1 MRNTEPGLSP
11 IVKDITRIV
20 AAFIIIFGI
29 YIVLHGHLTPGGG
42 FPGGVI
48 LAAGLVLVVL
58 AFGKN
63 FSRRFVTER
72 MASFWDSA
80 GATGFLVIGP
90 WAVVDA
96 DKEKLR
102 MEVVDRESHPV
113 HLTLRLP
120 LYWLWLLWE
129 IVKSNVVV
137 ARLIWS
143 PSLPISPTVFQ
154 VPTSQKSQL
163 GQVVYANSIT
173 LTPGTVSM
181 TLENNQV
188 RVHALTED
196 IAKDLQTGTMD
207 RRVTALEGE
216 G

>member
-1 MRNTEPGLSP
+1 MVHPISLGIALYLLWVVLSGYFQP
-11 IVKDITRIV
+11 LLLVLGVVSTL
-20 AAFIIIFGI
+20 
-29 YIVLHGHLTPGGG
+29 IVL
-42 FPGGVI
+42 FI
-48 LAAGLVLVVL
+48 A
-58 AFGKN
+58 
-63 FSRRFVTER
+63 
-72 MASFWDSA
+72 
-80 GATGFLVIGP
+80 
-90 WAVVDA
+90 
-96 DKEKLR
+96 LR

-129 IVKSNVVV
+129 IAKSNVVV

-196 IAKDLQTGTMD
+196 IAKDLQTGAMD

>member
-1 MRNTEPGLSP
+1 VVHP
-11 IVKDITRIV
+11 ISL
-20 AAFIIIFGI
+20 GI
-29 YIVLHGHLTPGGG
+29 ALYLLWIVLSGYFQPL
-42 FPGGVI
+42 
-48 LAAGLVLVVL
+48 LLVLGVVSTL
-58 AFGKN
+58 IVLFIA
-63 FSRRFVTER
+63 
-72 MASFWDSA
+72 
-80 GATGFLVIGP
+80 
-90 WAVVDA
+90 
-96 DKEKLR
+96 LR

-196 IAKDLQTGTMD
+196 IAKDLQTGAMD

>member
-1 MRNTEPGLSP
+1 MVHPISLGITLYLLWVVLSGYFQP
-11 IVKDITRIV
+11 LLLSLGVMSTL
-20 AAFIIIFGI
+20 
-29 YIVLHGHLTPGGG
+29 IVL
-42 FPGGVI
+42 FI
-48 LAAGLVLVVL
+48 A
-58 AFGKN
+58 
-63 FSRRFVTER
+63 
-72 MASFWDSA
+72 
-80 GATGFLVIGP
+80 
-90 WAVVDA
+90 
-96 DKEKLR
+96 LR

-129 IVKSNVVV
+129 IVKSNVAV
-137 ARLIWS
+137 ARLIWN

-154 VPTSQKSQL
+154 VPAGQKSQL
-163 GQVVYANSIT
+163 GQVIYANSIT

-196 IAKDLQTGTMD
+196 IAKDLQTGAMD

>member
-1 MRNTEPGLSP
+1 MVHPISLGIALYLLWVVLSGYFQP
-11 IVKDITRIV
+11 LLLVLGVVSTL
-20 AAFIIIFGI
+20 
-29 YIVLHGHLTPGGG
+29 IVL
-42 FPGGVI
+42 FI
-48 LAAGLVLVVL
+48 A
-58 AFGKN
+58 
-63 FSRRFVTER
+63 
-72 MASFWDSA
+72 
-80 GATGFLVIGP
+80 
-90 WAVVDA
+90 
-96 DKEKLR
+96 LR

-196 IAKDLQTGTMD
+196 IAKDLQTGAMD

>member
-1 MRNTEPGLSP
+1 LVHP
-11 IVKDITRIV
+11 ISL
-20 AAFIIIFGI
+20 GI
-29 YIVLHGHLTPGGG
+29 ALYLLWIVLSGYFQPL
-42 FPGGVI
+42 
-48 LAAGLVLVVL
+48 LLVLGVVSTL
-58 AFGKN
+58 IVLFIA
-63 FSRRFVTER
+63 
-72 MASFWDSA
+72 
-80 GATGFLVIGP
+80 
-90 WAVVDA
+90 
-96 DKEKLR
+96 LR

-196 IAKDLQTGTMD
+196 IAEDLQTGTMD

>member
-1 MRNTEPGLSP
+1 MVHP
-11 IVKDITRIV
+11 ISL
-20 AAFIIIFGI
+20 GI
-29 YIVLHGHLTPGGG
+29 ALYLLWIVLSGYFQPL
-42 FPGGVI
+42 
-48 LAAGLVLVVL
+48 LLVLGVVSTL
-58 AFGKN
+58 IVLFIA
-63 FSRRFVTER
+63 
-72 MASFWDSA
+72 
-80 GATGFLVIGP
+80 
-90 WAVVDA
+90 
-96 DKEKLR
+96 LR

-196 IAKDLQTGTMD
+196 IAKDLQTGAMD

>member
-1 MRNTEPGLSP
+1 MVHP
-11 IVKDITRIV
+11 ISL
-20 AAFIIIFGI
+20 GI
-29 YIVLHGHLTPGGG
+29 ALYLLWIVLSGYFQPL
-42 FPGGVI
+42 
-48 LAAGLVLVVL
+48 LLVLGVMSTLIVL
-58 AFGKN
+58 FIA
-63 FSRRFVTER
+63 
-72 MASFWDSA
+72 
-80 GATGFLVIGP
+80 
-90 WAVVDA
+90 
-96 DKEKLR
+96 LR

-143 PSLPISPTVFQ
+143 PSLPISPSVFQ

-196 IAKDLQTGTMD
+196 IAEDLQTGTMD

-216 G
+216 S

>member
-1 MRNTEPGLSP
+1 MVHP
-11 IVKDITRIV
+11 ISL
-20 AAFIIIFGI
+20 GI
-29 YIVLHGHLTPGGG
+29 ALYLLWIVLSGYFQPL
-42 FPGGVI
+42 
-48 LAAGLVLVVL
+48 LLVLGVVSTL
-58 AFGKN
+58 IVLFIA
-63 FSRRFVTER
+63 
-72 MASFWDSA
+72 
-80 GATGFLVIGP
+80 
-90 WAVVDA
+90 
-96 DKEKLR
+96 LR

-129 IVKSNVVV
+129 IVKSSVVV

-196 IAKDLQTGTMD
+196 IAKDLQTGAMD

>member
-1 MRNTEPGLSP
+1 MVHP
-11 IVKDITRIV
+11 ISL
-20 AAFIIIFGI
+20 GI
-29 YIVLHGHLTPGGG
+29 ALYLLWIVLSGYFQPL
-42 FPGGVI
+42 
-48 LAAGLVLVVL
+48 LLVLGVVSTL
-58 AFGKN
+58 IVLFIA
-63 FSRRFVTER
+63 
-72 MASFWDSA
+72 
-80 GATGFLVIGP
+80 
-90 WAVVDA
+90 
-96 DKEKLR
+96 LR

>member
-1 MRNTEPGLSP
+1 MVHPISLGIALYLLWVVLSGYFQP
-11 IVKDITRIV
+11 LLLVLGVVSTL
-20 AAFIIIFGI
+20 
-29 YIVLHGHLTPGGG
+29 IVL
-42 FPGGVI
+42 FI
-48 LAAGLVLVVL
+48 A
-58 AFGKN
+58 
-63 FSRRFVTER
+63 
-72 MASFWDSA
+72 
-80 GATGFLVIGP
+80 
-90 WAVVDA
+90 
-96 DKEKLR
+96 LR

-129 IVKSNVVV
+129 IAKSNVVV

-196 IAKDLQTGTMD
+196 IAEDLQTGTMD

-216 G
+216 S

>member
-1 MRNTEPGLSP
+1 MVHP
-11 IVKDITRIV
+11 ISL
-20 AAFIIIFGI
+20 GI
-29 YIVLHGHLTPGGG
+29 ALYLLWIVLSGYFQPLLLML
-42 FPGGVI
+42 GVVSTLI
-48 LAAGLVLVVL
+48 VLFI
-58 AFGKN
+58 A
-63 FSRRFVTER
+63 
-72 MASFWDSA
+72 
-80 GATGFLVIGP
+80 
-90 WAVVDA
+90 
-96 DKEKLR
+96 LR

-196 IAKDLQTGTMD
+196 IAKDLQTGAMD

>member
-1 MRNTEPGLSP
+1 MVHP
-11 IVKDITRIV
+11 ISL
-20 AAFIIIFGI
+20 GI
-29 YIVLHGHLTPGGG
+29 ALYLLWIVLSG
-42 FPGGVI
+42 FFQP
-48 LAAGLVLVVL
+48 LLLVLGVVSTL
-58 AFGKN
+58 IVLFIA
-63 FSRRFVTER
+63 
-72 MASFWDSA
+72 
-80 GATGFLVIGP
+80 
-90 WAVVDA
+90 
-96 DKEKLR
+96 LR

-196 IAKDLQTGTMD
+196 IAKDLQTGAMD

>member
-1 MRNTEPGLSP
+1 MVHPISLGIALYLLWVVLSGYFQP
-11 IVKDITRIV
+11 LLLMLGVVSTL
-20 AAFIIIFGI
+20 
-29 YIVLHGHLTPGGG
+29 IVL
-42 FPGGVI
+42 FI
-48 LAAGLVLVVL
+48 A
-58 AFGKN
+58 
-63 FSRRFVTER
+63 
-72 MASFWDSA
+72 
-80 GATGFLVIGP
+80 
-90 WAVVDA
+90 
-96 DKEKLR
+96 LR

-129 IVKSNVVV
+129 IAKSNVVV

-154 VPTSQKSQL
+154 VPASQKSQL

-196 IAKDLQTGTMD
+196 IAEDLQTGTMD

>member
-1 MRNTEPGLSP
+1 LVHP
-11 IVKDITRIV
+11 ISL
-20 AAFIIIFGI
+20 GI
-29 YIVLHGHLTPGGG
+29 ALYLLWIVLSGYFQPLLLML
-42 FPGGVI
+42 GVVSTLI
-48 LAAGLVLVVL
+48 VLFI
-58 AFGKN
+58 A
-63 FSRRFVTER
+63 
-72 MASFWDSA
+72 
-80 GATGFLVIGP
+80 
-90 WAVVDA
+90 
-96 DKEKLR
+96 LR

-120 LYWLWLLWE
+120 L
-129 IVKSNVVV
+129 
-137 ARLIWS
+137 WS